1 MANEAQR
8 RAVQKYNEANTTV
21 VKMKLNVNTDADIL
35 RKLESVGNKTGYI
48 KGLIRKEM
56 NGGR

>member
-35 RKLESVGNKTGYI
+35 RKLESVDNKTGYI